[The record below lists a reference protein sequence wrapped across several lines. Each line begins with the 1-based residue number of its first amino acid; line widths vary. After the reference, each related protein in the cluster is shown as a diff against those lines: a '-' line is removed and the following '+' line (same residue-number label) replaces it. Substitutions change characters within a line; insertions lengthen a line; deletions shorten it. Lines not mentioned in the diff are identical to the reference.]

1 MTGKTIGWGL
11 IGASTIAREWMVD
24 AIRSNAD
31 SRIEAV
37 CSGDVSRA
45 KALAAEKGISE
56 AYGSLV
62 DLLENPKID
71 AVYISSTNERHL
83 YEALAAAKAGIHV
96 LCEKP
101 LALEPNEAEE
111 MVETCKRAGVVLA
124 TNHHLRDMESHRAIK
139 RLIDE
144 GAIGKVTSI
153 RVFHAGQLSEELK
166 TWRDFKESTG
176 AGAIFD
182 LMIHDAD
189 LLRYYLGRN
198 PIRVTA
204 TATTSGDG
212 PKDIEDSVQSTWQFS
227 DNVSVQCQESFIVGT
242 APRGIEVN
250 GSKGS
255 ILGAE
260 IMSHQRPGG
269 AVTLRTAAGEENI
282 PLENKITYHRGVA
295 DFVGAVQGV
304 GRPSATGEDGVW
316 SLKLAKAVALSA
328 ASGEAVTIT

>member
-24 AIRSNAD
+24 AIRSNTD

-37 CSGDVSRA
+37 FSGDVSRA
-45 KALAAEKGISE
+45 KAFAAEKGISD

-62 DLLENPKID
+62 ELLENPKID

-83 YEALAAAKAGIHV
+83 YEALAAARAGKHV
-96 LCEKP
+96 FCEKP
-101 LALEPNEAEE
+101 LALEPDEAGE
-111 MVETCKRAGVVLA
+111 MVETCKRAGVVLG
-124 TNHHLRDMESHRAIK
+124 TNHHLRNMESHRAVK
-139 RLIDE
+139 RLIDQ

-153 RVFHAGQLSEELK
+153 RVFHAGQLPAELK
-166 TWRDFKESTG
+166 TWRLFKKS

-182 LMIHDAD
+182 LTVHDAD

-198 PIRVTA
+198 PMRTTA
-204 TATTSGDG
+204 IAATSGEG
-212 PKDIEDSVQSTWQFS
+212 PKDIEDSVMSIWEFPN
-227 DNVSVQCQESFIVGT
+227 NVLAQCHDSFVVGT
-242 APRGIEVN
+242 APRGVEVH

-255 ILGAE
+255 ILGVE
-260 IMSHQRPGG
+260 IMSQAPGG
-269 AVTLRTAAGEENI
+269 TVTLRTAKGEEAI
-282 PLENKITYHRGVA
+282 PLESKITYHRGVA

-316 SLKLAKAVALSA
+316 SLKLAKAVASSV
-328 ASGEAVTIT
+328 ASGKAVTIG

>member
-1 MTGKTIGWGL
+1 MSGKTIGWGL

-37 CSGDVSRA
+37 FSGDVSRA
-45 KALAAEKGISE
+45 KAFAAEKGISA
-56 AYGSLV
+56 AYGSLAE
-62 DLLENPKID
+62 LLANPEID

-83 YEALAAAKAGIHV
+83 HEALAAANAGKHV

-101 LALEPNEAEE
+101 LALEPDEAEQ

-124 TNHHLRDMESHRAIK
+124 TNHHLRNMESHRAIK

-153 RVFHAGQLSEELK
+153 RVFHAGQLPEELK
-166 TWRDFKESTG
+166 TWRLFRKSAG

-182 LMIHDAD
+182 LTVHDAD

-198 PIRVTA
+198 PIRITA
-204 TATTSGDG
+204 LAATSGHG
-212 PKDIEDSVQSTWQFS
+212 PKDIEDSVMSIWEFS
-227 DNVSVQCQESFIVGT
+227 DNVLAQCHDSFVVGT
-242 APRGIEVN
+242 APRGVEVH
-250 GSKGS
+250 GDKGS
-255 ILGAE
+255 ILGVE
-260 IMSHQRPGG
+260 IMSQAPGG
-269 AVTLRTAAGEENI
+269 AVTLRTAAGEEEI
-282 PLENKITYHRGVA
+282 PFEPKVTYHRGVA
-295 DFVGAVQGV
+295 DFVAAIQGV

-316 SLKLAKAVALSA
+316 SLRLAKAVAHSA
-328 ASGEAVTIT
+328 ATGAAIAIG

>member
-1 MTGKTIGWGL
+1 MAGKTIGWGL

-31 SRIEAV
+31 STIEAV

-45 KALAAEKGISE
+45 KALAAEKGISN

-62 DLLENPKID
+62 ELLENPKID
-71 AVYISSTNERHL
+71 AVYISSANERHL

-111 MVETCKRAGVVLA
+111 MVESCRRAGVVLA

-144 GAIGKVTSI
+144 GAIGNVTSI
-153 RVFHAGQLSEELK
+153 HLSHADRLPDELK
-166 TWRDFKESTG
+166 TWRHFKNGIGSG
-176 AGAIFD
+176 AVFD
-182 LMIHDAD
+182 LMVHDAD

-204 TATTSGDG
+204 IAATSGDG
-212 PKDIEDSVQSTWQFS
+212 PKDIEDSVQSMWEFPGDAQ
-227 DNVSVQCQESFIVGT
+227 VQCHETFVVAA
-242 APRGIEVN
+242 APHGVEVR

-255 ILGAE
+255 ILGVE
-260 IMSHQRPGG
+260 IMSQASGG
-269 AVTLRTAAGEENI
+269 AVMLRTAAGEEKI

-295 DFVGAVQGV
+295 DFVGAIQGA

-316 SLKLAKAVALSA
+316 SLKLARAVALSA
-328 ASGEAVTIT
+328 ASGQPVAIG

>member
-1 MTGKTIGWGL
+1 MSGKTIGWGL
-11 IGASTIAREWMVD
+11 VGASNIAREWMVD

-37 CSGDVSRA
+37 FSADVSRA
-45 KALAAEKGISE
+45 RALAAEKGISD

-62 DLLENPKID
+62 ELLENPKID

-83 YEALAAAKAGIHV
+83 YETLAAARAGIHV

-124 TNHHLRDMESHRAIK
+124 TNHHLRNMEGHRAIK

-153 RVFHAGQLSEELK
+153 RLFHAGQLPEELK
-166 TWRDFKESTG
+166 LFKKSAG

-182 LMIHDAD
+182 LTVHDAD

-198 PIRVTA
+198 PIRITA
-204 TATTSGDG
+204 IATTSGDG
-212 PKDIEDSVQSTWQFS
+212 PKDVEDSVVSIWEYS
-227 DNVSVQCQESFIVGT
+227 DNVLVQCHESFIVGT
-242 APRGIEVN
+242 SPRGVEVY

-255 ILGAE
+255 ILGVE
-260 IMSHQRPGG
+260 IMSQAPGG
-269 AVTLRTAAGEENI
+269 AVTLRTEAGEEKI

-295 DFVGAVQGV
+295 DFVGAIQGS

-316 SLKLAKAVALSA
+316 SVKLAKAVALSA
-328 ASGEAVTIT
+328 ASGDAVTIS

>member
-1 MTGKTIGWGL
+1 MTRKTIGWGL
-11 IGASTIAREWMVD
+11 VGASTIARDWMVD
-24 AIRSNAD
+24 AIRSNPD

-45 KALAAEKGISE
+45 KALAAEKGISD

-62 DLLENPKID
+62 ELLENPKID
-71 AVYISSTNERHL
+71 AVYISSANERHL

-153 RVFHAGQLSEELK
+153 RVFHAGQLPEELK
-166 TWRDFKESTG
+166 TWRPSKNSAG

-182 LMIHDAD
+182 LMVHDAD

-198 PIRVTA
+198 PSRITA
-204 TATTSGDG
+204 SVTTSGDG
-212 PKDIEDSVQSTWQFS
+212 PQNIEDSIASIWEFS
-227 DNVSVQCQESFIVGT
+227 DNLLVQCHESFVVGS
-242 APRGIEVN
+242 APRGVEVH
-250 GSKGS
+250 GSEGS
-255 ILGAE
+255 ILGVE
-260 IMSHQRPGG
+260 IMSQTPGG
-269 AVTLRTAAGEENI
+269 AVTLRTAAGVENI

-295 DFVGAVQGV
+295 DFVGAIQGA

-328 ASGEAVTIT
+328 ASGEAVTIG

>member
-1 MTGKTIGWGL
+1 MTGKTIGWGMV
-11 IGASTIAREWMVD
+11 GASTIARDWMVD

-45 KALAAEKGISE
+45 KALAAEKGISD
-56 AYGSLV
+56 AYGSMV
-62 DLLENPKID
+62 ELLENPKID
-71 AVYISSTNERHL
+71 AVYISSANERHL
-83 YEALAAAKAGIHV
+83 YEALAAARAGVHV

-124 TNHHLRDMESHRAIK
+124 TNHHLRDMECHRAIK
-139 RLIDE
+139 RLIEE

-153 RVFHAGQLSEELK
+153 RVFHAGQLPEELK
-166 TWRDFKESTG
+166 TWRLFKNSAG

-182 LMIHDAD
+182 LMVHDAD
-189 LLRYYLGRN
+189 LLRYYLGRD
-198 PIRVTA
+198 PIRIIA
-204 TATTSGDG
+204 NATTSGDG
-212 PKDIEDSVQSTWQFS
+212 PKDIEGSIASTWQFS
-227 DNVSVQCQESFIVGT
+227 DNVLVQCHESFIGT
-242 APRGIEVN
+242 EPRGVEVH
-250 GSKGS
+250 GSEGS
-255 ILGAE
+255 ILGVE
-260 IMSHQRPGG
+260 IMSQTPGG
-269 AVTLRTAAGEENI
+269 AVTLRTAAGVENI

-295 DFVGAVQGV
+295 DFVGAIQGA

-328 ASGEAVTIT
+328 ASGEAVTIG